1 MSFLNGPMLW
11 VGLGVIIIVIIVGVS
26 IIIGKKR
33 AKELEELNQ
42 FFPEDEQFETSSIS
56 VEKVRRSTRRRERKL
71 QQAQYLSETEQ
82 EDEEQEEFTNKDHV
96 PSSLIEH
103 KLVRKKEVDKAE
115 FGQPS
120 SWRSRREQHA
130 QNTLLE
136 DDRKENIQNDHHE
149 EEFLTQTQ
157 PFARRRFARK
167 EPTSAHSVVKPEL
180 GLDQDQDQSSS
191 THSKAITRRLYKQNL
206 LGVDSTEEDTGLD
219 SSMQV
224 PVVEAM
230 ETVKM
235 ALVAPERSQ
244 SKELQEPS
252 ATREKV
258 NPEGFQDRK
267 RANKKKRLY

>member
-11 VGLGVIIIVIIVGVS
+11 VGLGVIIIVIIAGVS

-42 FFPEDEQFETSSIS
+42 FFPEDDQFETSSIS
-56 VEKVRRSTRRRERKL
+56 VERVRRSTRRRERKR
-71 QQAQYLSETEQ
+71 QQAQYLSESEQ
-82 EDEEQEEFTNKDHV
+82 VNEEQEEFTNKDHV
-96 PSSLIEH
+96 ASSLIEH
-103 KLVRKKEVDKAE
+103 KLVRKKEVEKAE

-120 SWRSRREQHA
+120 SWRSRREQHS

-136 DDRKENIQNDHHE
+136 DDRNESMQNDHHE

-167 EPTSAHSVVKPEL
+167 EPTSVHSVIKPEQL
-180 GLDQDQDQSSS
+180 EPEQDQSSS
-191 THSKAITRRLYKQNL
+191 AQSKSVTRRLYKQNL
-206 LGVDSTEEDTGLD
+206 LGIDSTEEDTG
-219 SSMQV
+219 SATQV

-235 ALVAPERSQ
+235 APVVPERPQ
-244 SKELQEPS
+244 SKELGEPS
-252 ATREKV
+252 ATREKM

-267 RANKKKRLY
+267 RVNKKKRLY

>member
-11 VGLGVIIIVIIVGVS
+11 VGLGVIIVVMIAGVS

-42 FFPEDEQFETSSIS
+42 FFPEDEQYETSSIS
-56 VEKVRRSTRRRERKL
+56 VEKVRRSTRRRERKR

-82 EDEEQEEFTNKDHV
+82 VDEDQEEITNKDHV
-96 PSSLIEH
+96 ASSLIEH
-103 KLVRKKEVDKAE
+103 KLVRKKEVEKAE

-136 DDRKENIQNDHHE
+136 DDRKESGQNGHHE
-149 EEFLTQTQ
+149 EEFLTHTQ

-167 EPTSAHSVVKPEL
+167 EPTSPHSVVQPEL
-180 GLDQDQDQSSS
+180 GLEQDQDSSS

-206 LGVDSTEEDTGLD
+206 LGVDSTEEETD
-219 SSMQV
+219 SSKQV

-230 ETVKM
+230 ETMKVTPI
-235 ALVAPERSQ
+235 AADHSQ

-252 ATREKV
+252 ATREKA

-267 RANKKKRLY
+267 RVNKKKRLY

>member
-1 MSFLNGPMLW
+1 MSFFSGPMLW
-11 VGLGVIIIVIIVGVS
+11 IGLGVIIIIMIAGIS

-42 FFPEDEQFETSSIS
+42 FFPEDEQYETSSIS
-56 VEKVRRSTRRRERKL
+56 VEKVRRSTRRRERKR
-71 QQAQYLSETEQ
+71 QQAQYLSETDQ
-82 EDEEQEEFTNKDHV
+82 VDEDQEEFVNKEHV
-96 PSSLIEH
+96 ASSLIEH
-103 KLVRKKEVDKAE
+103 KLVRKKEVEKAE

-130 QNTLLE
+130 QSTLLE
-136 DDRKENIQNDHHE
+136 DDKKENEQNDHHE
-149 EEFLTQTQ
+149 DEFLTHTQ

-167 EPTSAHSVVKPEL
+167 EPTASHSVVKPESEL
-180 GLDQDQDQSSS
+180 EQDQDVSSS

-206 LGVDSTEEDTGLD
+206 LGVDSTEETD
-219 SSMQV
+219 SSMQA

-235 ALVAPERSQ
+235 APVTPDRRQ
-244 SKELQEPS
+244 SKEFQEPS

-267 RANKKKRLY
+267 RVNKKKRLY